1 MNFLEPV
8 VDICTDDYAPV
19 WNIVGIVINT
29 IMIGVPILL
38 IVLGMIDFAK
48 AVIANKEDEQK
59 KATKLLVKRFLYAIG
74 VFASVWIV
82 TAVLSLVSGVFSKQD
97 DFQYDEAAW
106 KRCWSLIKNGST
118 GTSTSNNNSS
128 NSNNEQK
135 KCYKCT
141 YSIGPFYKYVLP
153 KNAGNCDEQSQFTTE
168 NSCLANNKG
177 ACYLCGEENIDGMPP
192 YYEWRDA
199 PVAGCR
205 RTNKSMEDCEG
216 AINSTN
222 RFKTNRIK

>member
-8 VDICTDDYAPV
+8 VDICTDEYAPV

-82 TAVLSLVSGVFSKQD
+82 TAVLSLVSGVFSEQD

-106 KRCWSLIKNGST
+106 KRCWSLIRNGST
-118 GTSTSNNNSS
+118 GTSTSTSNNNSSTSNNDSSSSNSSSNNSS
-128 NSNNEQK
+128 NSSSSSSSNN
-135 KCYKCT
+135 
-141 YSIGPFYKYVLP
+141 SS
-153 KNAGNCDEQSQFTTE
+153 N
-168 NSCLANNKG
+168 NSSNSSSNSSSTSNKG
-177 ACYLCGEENIDGMPP
+177 ACYVCGEYNMEGGS
-192 YYEWRDA
+192 YYVWRDKK
-199 PVAGCR
+199 VSGCR
-205 RTNKSMEDCEG
+205 KVS
-216 AINSTN
+216 
-222 RFKTNRIK
+222 KTKENCKA

>member
-8 VDICTDDYAPV
+8 VDICTDEYAPV

-38 IVLGMIDFAK
+38 IILGMIDFAK

-82 TAVLSLVSGVFSKQD
+82 TVVLSLVSGVFSKQD

-106 KRCWSLIKNGST
+106 KRCWSLIRNGST
-118 GTSTSNNNSS
+118 GTSTSNNN
-128 NSNNEQK
+128 NSVTP
-135 KCYKCT
+135 YK
-141 YSIGPFYKYVLP
+141 
-153 KNAGNCDEQSQFTTE
+153 
-168 NSCLANNKG
+168 
-177 ACYLCGEENIDGMPP
+177 
-192 YYEWRDA
+192 
-199 PVAGCR
+199 
-205 RTNKSMEDCEG
+205 TNK
-216 AINSTN
+216 TN
-222 RFKTNRIK
+222 KNQGRTDEIQ